1 MKDSSRLEALI
12 RSKRIG
18 LFELVELI
26 ELPLRVETLRKLQ

>member
-12 RSKRIG
+12 RSRRIE